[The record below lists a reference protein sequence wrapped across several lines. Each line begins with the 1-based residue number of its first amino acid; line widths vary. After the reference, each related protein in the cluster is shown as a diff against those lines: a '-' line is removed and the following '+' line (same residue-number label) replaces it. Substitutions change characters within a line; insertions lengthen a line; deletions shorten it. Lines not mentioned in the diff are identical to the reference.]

1 MAPHIM
7 PYAYVKNKAW
17 TIFSIPTPFLRQC
30 GKGVLNILDGVIGA
44 KVIWVK
50 P

>member
-7 PYAYVKNKAW
+7 PSAYVKNKAW
-17 TIFSIPTPFLRQC
+17 TICSIPIPFLRQY
-30 GKGVLNILDGVIGA
+30 GIGVLSILDGAIGA
-44 KVIWVK
+44 KVIWVN